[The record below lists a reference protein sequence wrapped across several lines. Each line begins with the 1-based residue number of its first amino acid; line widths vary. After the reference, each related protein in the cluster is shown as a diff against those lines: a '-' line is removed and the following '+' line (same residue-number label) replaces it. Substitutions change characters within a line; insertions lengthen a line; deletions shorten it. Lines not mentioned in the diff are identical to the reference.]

1 MPVMSTAAI
10 RTEGLTKYYGTGRG
24 ILDLDLEVAEGEIFG
39 FLGPNGAGKT
49 TTIRLL
55 LDLIRPTRGRATVF
69 GLDAQAAS
77 EAVRGLTGYLPGELA
92 LWPGL
97 TGRQTLTY
105 LGNLR
110 GGVPAA
116 RIDELA
122 ARLDLDLTRKFRE
135 YSRGNK
141 QKVGLVQAFMHRPR
155 LLILDEPTSGL
166 DPLNQQEF
174 YRLLAEA
181 RAGGATVFLSSHILT
196 EVEHSS
202 DRVGIIREGRL
213 VRVAA
218 VGAVMAEG
226 RRHVEVIFAG
236 PPDGAVLAGLR
247 ALPGVAG
254 VAVEGARLTCGVLGD
269 LGPLI
274 RWAAEQPVVN
284 FSSQAPTLEDV
295 FLDYYREPAPE
306 PRTDG

>member
-1 MPVMSTAAI
+1 MSTAAI
-10 RTEGLTKYYGTGRG
+10 RTERLTKYYGRGRG
-24 ILDLDLEVAEGEIFG
+24 IMDLDLEVAAGEIFG

-55 LDLIRPTRGRATVF
+55 LDLIRPTRGRAAVF
-69 GLDAQAAS
+69 GLDTQADS
-77 EAVRGLTGYLPGELA
+77 VAVRTLTGYLPGELA

-110 GGVPAA
+110 GGVPPA
-116 RIDELA
+116 RIDALA
-122 ARLDLDLTRKFRE
+122 ARLDLDLGRKFRE

-141 QKVGLVQAFMHRPR
+141 QKVGLVQAFMHQPR

-166 DPLNQQEF
+166 DPLNQQAF
-174 YRLLAEA
+174 YSLLVEA
-181 RAGGATVFLSSHILT
+181 RAAGATVFLSSHILS
-196 EVEHSS
+196 EVEHTT

-218 VGAVMAEG
+218 VGAVLAEG
-226 RRHVEVIFAG
+226 ARRVAVAFAG
-236 PPDGAVLAGLR
+236 PPAAAALAGLQ

-254 VAVEGARLTCGVLGD
+254 VAVAGASLTCRVQGD
-269 LGPLI
+269 LGPVI
-274 RWAAEQPVVN
+274 RWAATQPVIH

-295 FLDYYREPAPE
+295 FLDYYREPGTSAE
-306 PRTDG
+306 Y